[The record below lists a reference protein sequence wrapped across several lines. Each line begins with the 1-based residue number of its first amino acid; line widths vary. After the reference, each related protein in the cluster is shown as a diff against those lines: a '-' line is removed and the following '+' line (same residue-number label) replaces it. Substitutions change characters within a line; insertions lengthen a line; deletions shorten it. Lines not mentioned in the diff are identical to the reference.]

1 MAEDQQY
8 PTGSISQLQEA
19 IDTIVKAFDHPEE
32 LSVDY
37 TFQNGVKRTII
48 EISTG
53 EDSNAYELVYDG
65 QDENAEPE
73 LKPTD
78 G

>member
-1 MAEDQQY
+1 MAEEQQY

-19 IDTIVKAFDHPEE
+19 IDTIVKAFDHPDDI
-32 LSVDY
+32 SVEY

-48 EISTG
+48 EIPTG
-53 EDSNAYELVYDG
+53 ADRNAYELVYDG

-73 LKPTD
+73 LEPTD
-78 G
+78 A